1 MRMIFAVGFVGSIA
15 LGGFGSIQAYTR
27 AIRSLE
33 QFDKVIAE
41 SPMSVVV
48 FFRKS
53 QGPKG
58 LVKEVGFVSRDK
70 RYKEAN
76 LKFWLIDL
84 DRKNLSILEE
94 RYRITQLPMAQLFLR
109 TQPMKN
115 AFLHG
120 CVDEAGNVPANC
132 CFGQEKLKRF
142 IERYF
147 GRALTTEIHRKQIR
161 RQLAQ
166 APRAYYA
173 ADYYNPFYMMP
184 WTNYTPPSDWP
195 DQGPLWV
202 GIDVD

>member
-1 MRMIFAVGFVGSIA
+1 MKQSMRRIVAVGFVGSLVLCCI
-15 LGGFGSIQAYTR
+15 GSMQAYTR

-48 FFRKS
+48 FWRKS
-53 QGPKG
+53 LGPKG
-58 LVKEVGFVSRDK
+58 LEKEVDFVSRDK

-84 DRKNLSILEE
+84 DRSNLSILEE
-94 RYRITQLPMAQLFLR
+94 RYRITQLPMVQLFLR
-109 TQPMKN
+109 TQPMRN
-115 AFLHG
+115 AFLQG
-120 CVDEAGNVPANC
+120 CFN
-132 CFGQEKLKRF
+132 QEELKRF
-142 IERYF
+142 IERYLA
-147 GRALTTEIHRKQIR
+147 RALTTEINRKQIR

-166 APRAYYA
+166 APRNYYA

-195 DQGPLWV
+195 DQGPQWV
-202 GIDVD
+202 GIEVD